1 MNLISPVLN
10 GLKED
15 DDLMALSKLFQLF
28 MQNEKKLF
36 AYLPILEKGGPVAF
50 LREEVGSS
58 VW

>member
-36 AYLPILEKGGPVAF
+36 
-50 LREEVGSS
+50 EVENFIFQIKLTKKL
-58 VW
+58 